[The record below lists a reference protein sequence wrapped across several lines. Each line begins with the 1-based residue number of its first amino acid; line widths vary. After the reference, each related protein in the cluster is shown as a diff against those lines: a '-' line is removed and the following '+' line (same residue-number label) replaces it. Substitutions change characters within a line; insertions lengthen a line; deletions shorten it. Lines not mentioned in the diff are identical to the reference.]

1 MALQSHSPLPWM
13 VSMQAYMKSIFDP
26 ACTSAGSATSSSMVP
41 LLTSIITHSL
51 TTMNCIYPQHD
62 DAQFPL
68 VPVKKEMPMFYLYT
82 VLPEKAKWIWVVFFS
97 NRRHDLEPFEL
108 LLQETARIHSTK
120 GDNDNSNSPPHPLPL
135 VVSNNHASSYL
146 HNGSDNKM
154 SLVIPALPKLSWV
167 AKGTHPDNG
176 RPLYQHKVCFP
187 APDTTFARTIFTTVL
202 FHRTE
207 CAMTSLGALSLVST
221 TSQRQTIWPC
231 INQFFL
237 DPVQRQL
244 IANCQNHP
252 ASRRHFVNGKGA
264 TQGTKYDQ
272 KERFLLEELKKAIS
286 LPMIF
291 FQPRN

>member
-1 MALQSHSPLPWM
+1 
-13 VSMQAYMKSIFDP
+13 
-26 ACTSAGSATSSSMVP
+26 MVP
-41 LLTSIITHSL
+41 LLTSIITHTL
-51 TTMNCIYPQHD
+51 TTMNNISPQHAE
-62 DAQFPL
+62 AQFPL

-82 VLPEKAKWIWVVFFS
+82 VLPETAKWIWVVFFS

-108 LLQETARIHSTK
+108 LLHETARIHSTK
-120 GDNDNSNSPPHPLPL
+120 CDNNNSNSPPP
-135 VVSNNHASSYL
+135 SSYL

-154 SLVIPALPKLSWV
+154 SLVIPALPKLSWI
-167 AKGTHPDNG
+167 AKGTYPDHG
-176 RPLYQHKVCFP
+176 GGPLYQHKVCFP

-202 FHRTE
+202 FHRTD
-207 CAMTSLGALSLVST
+207 CAMTLLGALSLVST

-237 DPVQRQL
+237 DPMQKQL

-264 TQGTKYDQ
+264 TQGSKYDQ
-272 KERFLLEELKKAIS
+272 EERFLLEELKKSVS